1 MIYTGYYSKI
11 KEYADSGL
19 TLLSISRTKPEF
31 AKSCIDIPQL
41 FPSDKILWDHKKGK
55 IDEMEYTSKYLDQLN
70 ELGVDRIIKMIQIF
84 GDNVVLLCWE
94 SPEKFCHRHILAD
107 YINKN
112 SGVVVEEFGKEKE
125 ISLFFFFIIKS
136 VYLHLHFGLQYSLL
150 Y

>member
-11 KEYADSGL
+11 KEYTDSGL

-55 IDEMEYTSKYLDQLN
+55 IDDMEYTSKYLDQLN

-112 SGVVVEEFGKEKE
+112 SNINVEEFGKEKE
-125 ISLFFFFIIKS
+125 ISLF
-136 VYLHLHFGLQYSLL
+136 
-150 Y
+150 

>member
-11 KEYADSGL
+11 KEYVDSGL

-41 FPSDKILWDHKKGK
+41 FPSDKILWDYKKGK
-55 IDEMEYTSKYLDQLN
+55 IDEMEYTSKYLNQLN

-112 SGVVVEEFGKEKE
+112 SGVVVEEFGKENE
-125 ISLFFFFIIKS
+125 ISLF
-136 VYLHLHFGLQYSLL
+136 
-150 Y
+150 

>member
-19 TLLSISRTKPEF
+19 ILLSISRTKPEF

-70 ELGVDRIIKMIQIF
+70 ELGADRIIKMIQIF

-112 SGVVVEEFGKEKE
+112 SGVIVEEFGKENE
-125 ISLFFFFIIKS
+125 ISLF
-136 VYLHLHFGLQYSLL
+136 
-150 Y
+150 

>member
-11 KEYADSGL
+11 KEYADLGL
-19 TLLSISRTKPEF
+19 TLLSISTTKPEF

-41 FPSDKILWDHKKGK
+41 FPSNKILWDHKKGK

-84 GDNVVLLCWE
+84 GDDVVLLCWE

-112 SGVVVEEFGKEKE
+112 SGVVVEEFGKENE
-125 ISLFFFFIIKS
+125 ISLF
-136 VYLHLHFGLQYSLL
+136 
-150 Y
+150 

>member
-11 KEYADSGL
+11 KEYVDSGL

-55 IDEMEYTSKYLDQLN
+55 IDEMEYTSKYLYQLN

-112 SGVVVEEFGKEKE
+112 SGVVVEEFGKENE
-125 ISLFFFFIIKS
+125 IALF
-136 VYLHLHFGLQYSLL
+136 
-150 Y
+150 

>member
-41 FPSDKILWDHKKGK
+41 FPSDKILWDYKKGK
-55 IDEMEYTSKYLDQLN
+55 IDDMEYTSKYLDQLN

-112 SGVVVEEFGKEKE
+112 SGVVVEEFGKENE
-125 ISLFFFFIIKS
+125 ISLF
-136 VYLHLHFGLQYSLL
+136 
-150 Y
+150 

>member
-1 MIYTGYYSKI
+1 MIYTGYYSKM
-11 KEYADSGL
+11 KEYADLGL

-70 ELGVDRIIKMIQIF
+70 KLGADRIIKMIQIF

-112 SGVVVEEFGKEKE
+112 SGVVVEEFGKENE
-125 ISLFFFFIIKS
+125 ISLF
-136 VYLHLHFGLQYSLL
+136 
-150 Y
+150 

>member
-11 KEYADSGL
+11 KEYVDSGL

-41 FPSDKILWDHKKGK
+41 FPSDKILWDYKKGK
-55 IDEMEYTSKYLDQLN
+55 IDEMEYTSKYLNQLN
-70 ELGVDRIIKMIQIF
+70 ERGVDRIIKMIQIF

-112 SGVVVEEFGKEKE
+112 SNINVEEFGKEKE
-125 ISLFFFFIIKS
+125 ISLF
-136 VYLHLHFGLQYSLL
+136 
-150 Y
+150 

>member
-1 MIYTGYYSKI
+1 MIYTGYYSKM

-55 IDEMEYTSKYLDQLN
+55 IDEMEYTSKQLYQLN

-112 SGVVVEEFGKEKE
+112 SNINVEEFGKEKE
-125 ISLFFFFIIKS
+125 ISLF
-136 VYLHLHFGLQYSLL
+136 
-150 Y
+150 

>member
-41 FPSDKILWDHKKGK
+41 FPSNKILWDYKKGK

-112 SGVVVEEFGKEKE
+112 SNINVEEFGKEKE
-125 ISLFFFFIIKS
+125 ISRF
-136 VYLHLHFGLQYSLL
+136 
-150 Y
+150 

>member
-41 FPSDKILWDHKKGK
+41 FPSDKILWDYKKGK

-84 GDNVVLLCWE
+84 GNNVVLLCWE

-112 SGVVVEEFGKEKE
+112 SGVVVEEFGKENE
-125 ISLFFFFIIKS
+125 ISLF
-136 VYLHLHFGLQYSLL
+136 
-150 Y
+150 

>member
-31 AKSCIDIPQL
+31 VKSCIDIPQL

-55 IDEMEYTSKYLDQLN
+55 IDDMEYTSKYLDQLN
-70 ELGVDRIIKMIQIF
+70 ELGIDRIIKMIQIF

-112 SGVVVEEFGKEKE
+112 SGVVVEEFGKENE
-125 ISLFFFFIIKS
+125 ISLF
-136 VYLHLHFGLQYSLL
+136 
-150 Y
+150 

>member
-11 KEYADSGL
+11 KEHADSGL

-41 FPSDKILWDHKKGK
+41 FPSNKILWDYKKGK

-112 SGVVVEEFGKEKE
+112 SNINVEEFGKEKE
-125 ISLFFFFIIKS
+125 ISLF
-136 VYLHLHFGLQYSLL
+136 
-150 Y
+150 

>member
-11 KEYADSGL
+11 KEYVDSGL
-19 TLLSISRTKPEF
+19 KLLSISRTKPEF

-41 FPSDKILWDHKKGK
+41 FPSDKILWDYKKGK
-55 IDEMEYTSKYLDQLN
+55 IDEMEYTSKYLNQLN
-70 ELGVDRIIKMIQIF
+70 ELGADRIIKMIQIF

-112 SGVVVEEFGKEKE
+112 SNINVEEFGKEKE
-125 ISLFFFFIIKS
+125 ISLF
-136 VYLHLHFGLQYSLL
+136 
-150 Y
+150 

>member
-19 TLLSISRTKPEF
+19 ILLSISRTKPEF

-55 IDEMEYTSKYLDQLN
+55 IDEMEYISKYLDQLN

-112 SGVVVEEFGKEKE
+112 SNINVEEFGKEKE
-125 ISLFFFFIIKS
+125 ISLF
-136 VYLHLHFGLQYSLL
+136 
-150 Y
+150 

>member
-41 FPSDKILWDHKKGK
+41 FPSNKILWDYKKGK

-112 SGVVVEEFGKEKE
+112 SCVVVEEFGKENE
-125 ISLFFFFIIKS
+125 IALF
-136 VYLHLHFGLQYSLL
+136 
-150 Y
+150 

>member
-19 TLLSISRTKPEF
+19 ILLSISRTKPEF

-112 SGVVVEEFGKEKE
+112 SNINVEEFGKEKE
-125 ISLFFFFIIKS
+125 ISLF
-136 VYLHLHFGLQYSLL
+136 
-150 Y
+150 

>member
-1 MIYTGYYSKI
+1 MDKIITNMIYTGYYSKI

-41 FPSDKILWDHKKGK
+41 FPSNKILWDYKKGK

-84 GDNVVLLCWE
+84 GDDVVLLCWE

-112 SGVVVEEFGKEKE
+112 SNINVEEFGKEKE
-125 ISLFFFFIIKS
+125 ISLF
-136 VYLHLHFGLQYSLL
+136 
-150 Y
+150 

>member
-11 KEYADSGL
+11 KEYVDSGL

-41 FPSDKILWDHKKGK
+41 FPSNKILWDYKKGK

-107 YINKN
+107 YISKN
-112 SGVVVEEFGKEKE
+112 SNINVEEFGKEKE
-125 ISLFFFFIIKS
+125 ISLF
-136 VYLHLHFGLQYSLL
+136 
-150 Y
+150 

>member
-19 TLLSISRTKPEF
+19 ILLSISRTKPEF

-41 FPSDKILWDHKKGK
+41 FPSDKILWDYKKGK

-112 SGVVVEEFGKEKE
+112 SGVVVEEFGKENE
-125 ISLFFFFIIKS
+125 IALF
-136 VYLHLHFGLQYSLL
+136 
-150 Y
+150 

>member
-41 FPSDKILWDHKKGK
+41 FPSNKILWDYKKGK

-70 ELGVDRIIKMIQIF
+70 ELGIDRIIKMIQIF

-112 SGVVVEEFGKEKE
+112 SGVVVEEFGKENE
-125 ISLFFFFIIKS
+125 ISLF
-136 VYLHLHFGLQYSLL
+136 
-150 Y
+150 

>member
-1 MIYTGYYSKI
+1 MDKIINSMIYTGYYSKI
-11 KEYADSGL
+11 KEYVDSGL

-41 FPSDKILWDHKKGK
+41 FPSDKILWDYKKGK
-55 IDEMEYTSKYLDQLN
+55 IDEMKYTSKYLDQLN

-112 SGVVVEEFGKEKE
+112 SNINVEEFGKEKE
-125 ISLFFFFIIKS
+125 ISLF
-136 VYLHLHFGLQYSLL
+136 
-150 Y
+150 

>member
-11 KEYADSGL
+11 KEYVDSGL

-41 FPSDKILWDHKKGK
+41 FPSNKILWDYKKGK

-84 GDNVVLLCWE
+84 YYCPIVFAIVI
-94 SPEKFCHRHILAD
+94 R
-107 YINKN
+107 YI
-112 SGVVVEEFGKEKE
+112 VF
-125 ISLFFFFIIKS
+125 
-136 VYLHLHFGLQYSLL
+136 
-150 Y
+150 

>member
-41 FPSDKILWDHKKGK
+41 FPSDKILWDYKKGK
-55 IDEMEYTSKYLDQLN
+55 IDDMEYTSKYLDQLN
-70 ELGVDRIIKMIQIF
+70 ELGVDKIIKMIQIF

-112 SGVVVEEFGKEKE
+112 SGVVVEEFGKENE
-125 ISLFFFFIIKS
+125 ISLF
-136 VYLHLHFGLQYSLL
+136 
-150 Y
+150 

>member
-55 IDEMEYTSKYLDQLN
+55 IDDMEYTSKYLAQLD
-70 ELGVDRIIKMIQIF
+70 GIGIDRIIKTIQIF
-84 GDNVVLLCWE
+84 GDDVVLLCWE
-94 SPEKFCHRHILAD
+94 SPEKFCHRHILAN
-107 YINKN
+107 YINRN
-112 SGVVVEEFGKEKE
+112 SDLVVEEFEKKEL
-125 ISLFFFFIIKS
+125 SLF
-136 VYLHLHFGLQYSLL
+136 
-150 Y
+150 

>member
-1 MIYTGYYSKI
+1 MDKIINSMIYTGYYSKI

-70 ELGVDRIIKMIQIF
+70 ELGIDRIIKMIQIF

-112 SGVVVEEFGKEKE
+112 SGVVVEEFGKENE
-125 ISLFFFFIIKS
+125 ISLF
-136 VYLHLHFGLQYSLL
+136 
-150 Y
+150 

>member
-19 TLLSISRTKPEF
+19 ILLSISRTKPEF

-41 FPSDKILWDHKKGK
+41 FPSNKILWDYKKGK

-112 SGVVVEEFGKEKE
+112 SCVVIEEFGKEKE
-125 ISLFFFFIIKS
+125 ISLF
-136 VYLHLHFGLQYSLL
+136 
-150 Y
+150 

>member
-41 FPSDKILWDHKKGK
+41 FPSDKILWDYKKGK
-55 IDEMEYTSKYLDQLN
+55 IDDMEYTSKYLDQLN
-70 ELGVDRIIKMIQIF
+70 ELGVDKIIKMIQIF

-112 SGVVVEEFGKEKE
+112 SCVVVEEFGKEKE
-125 ISLFFFFIIKS
+125 TSLF
-136 VYLHLHFGLQYSLL
+136 
-150 Y
+150 

>member
-41 FPSDKILWDHKKGK
+41 FPSDKILWDYKKGK

-70 ELGVDRIIKMIQIF
+70 ELGVHRIIKMIQIF
-84 GDNVVLLCWE
+84 GDNAVLLCWE

-125 ISLFFFFIIKS
+125 ISLF
-136 VYLHLHFGLQYSLL
+136 
-150 Y
+150 

>member
-1 MIYTGYYSKI
+1 MIYTGYYSKM
-11 KEYADSGL
+11 KEYADLGL

-41 FPSDKILWDHKKGK
+41 FPSDKILWDYKKGK

-112 SGVVVEEFGKEKE
+112 SNINVEEFGKEKE
-125 ISLFFFFIIKS
+125 ISLF
-136 VYLHLHFGLQYSLL
+136 
-150 Y
+150 

>member
-19 TLLSISRTKPEF
+19 ILLSISRTKPEF

-41 FPSDKILWDHKKGK
+41 FPSDKILWDYKKGK

-84 GDNVVLLCWE
+84 GNNVVLLCWE

-112 SGVVVEEFGKEKE
+112 SNINVEEFGKEKE
-125 ISLFFFFIIKS
+125 ISLF
-136 VYLHLHFGLQYSLL
+136 
-150 Y
+150 